1 MGWSDKAMR
10 SLEIIMYLVVLNVL
24 WVLGFAMGL
33 GVLGFFPASYALFNM
48 FYNEELFETQNQI
61 LPIVKRYISYYLK
74 FFVKAN
80 CVGIIYAIFVVI
92 ITFNFKVMK
101 KQAMMQ
107 ALLMI
112 PTLLLLIYVFET
124 AIFFSPVMIAG
135 DGNIR
140 SKIRLII
147 TSPLLLSKA
156 SVLNFAFA
164 IISSLIA
171 YFIPV
176 SLILLLVSVTVF
188 LLNKVILQELY
199 GKKIL
204 IKTTV

>member
-1 MGWSDKAMR
+1 MGWSDRVMR
-10 SLEIIMYLVVLNVL
+10 VLEILMYLVVLNAL

-33 GVLGFFPASYALFNM
+33 GVLGFFPASYALFKM
-48 FYNEELFETQNQI
+48 FYIEEMFEPQNQI
-61 LPIVKRYISYYLK
+61 FPIVKRYLSYYFK

-80 CVGIIYAIFVVI
+80 CVGVIYTIFIVI
-92 ITFNFKVMK
+92 ITFNFTVMK
-101 KQAMMQ
+101 QQAIMQ
-107 ALLMI
+107 ALLMV
-112 PTLLLLIYVFET
+112 PTLLLLIYVLET

-135 DGNIR
+135 EGDIR

-147 TSPLLLSKA
+147 TGPLLLAKA
-156 SVLNFAFA
+156 SVLNFTFA

-171 YFIPV
+171 YIIPV
-176 SLILLLVSVTVF
+176 SLMLLLISLTVF
-188 LLNKVILQELY
+188 LMNKVTLQELY